1 MQVGTLWRTWL
12 GVFFWL
18 LCALGSGEA
27 RARPPAPGQAALVE
41 RGEAALRAGELTA
54 AEQALTAA
62 YLQAPHAELLFQ
74 LARLAAAQQQLL
86 TAQDLMRRYLNDPTA
101 APDADKTAEAHKVLS
116 QLRPPSGKVRVQGD
130 PGGFVLLDG
139 RLLGRLPL
147 VQPLLA
153 APGPHTVVI
162 KYPGKLLD
170 APIEVAVG
178 RMVDIQCTRATGAVF
193 LATLPSV
200 LVVLAVEPSSPM
212 MSEQLLDAIERAA
225 HGQQLTVLKPEALI
239 PLAPEL
245 KELPAAKAL
254 AELKRC
260 LARPDCL
267 PRMLHLA
274 KLDHALRVSVKQTAL
289 PAAANPPVSS
299 DKPAGSLDIP
309 PAANPP
315 VASDKP
321 ARSLDGPPLRW
332 DFSLELVHADLFGAA
347 SALTRSCSPCRE
359 APAIA
364 ALQEAT
370 SQTLAAGL
378 NRPRGNLAVS
388 SEPAGAEVR
397 VGDQLLG
404 QTPLALAAW
413 TGEYA
418 LELRQ
423 PGRQPVHQAVRVE
436 SGQTASLTVTLP
448 LLPALLPAPLPPPP
462 APPPVAALPAPQR
475 WERAPR
481 PRWRTVVG
489 GTALFFGLTL
499 TALGGLV
506 FAINQGSGC
515 PPADSLAPPPPGCAA
530 STLATQYNVGV
541 SLMPVGGALA
551 LTGIGLLA
559 VPGPRRLV
567 AAPSASPGPD
577 QPELR

>member
-1 MQVGTLWRTWL
+1 MQVGTVWRTWL

-18 LCALGSGEA
+18 LCALGSGAA

-41 RGEAALRAGELTA
+41 RGEAALRAGELTT

-74 LARLAAAQQQLL
+74 LGRLAAAQQQLL

-193 LATLPSV
+193 LATLPSL

-254 AELKRC
+254 VELKRC
-260 LARPDCL
+260 LAQPDCL

-274 KLDHALRVSVKQTAL
+274 KLEHALRVSVKQTAL
-289 PAAANPPVSS
+289 PATTHPPAAL
-299 DKPAGSLDIP
+299 DKPAGSP
-309 PAANPP
+309 
-315 VASDKP
+315 
-321 ARSLDGPPLRW
+321 DGPPLRW

-347 SALTRSCSPCRE
+347 SARTRSCSPCLE

-404 QTPLALAAW
+404 QTPLARAAW
-413 TGEYA
+413 ADEYA

-423 PGRQPVHQAVRVE
+423 PGRLPVRQTVRVE
-436 SGQTASLTVTLP
+436 SGQTASLTVTL
-448 LLPALLPAPLPPPP
+448 LPLPPPLP
-462 APPPVAALPAPQR
+462 APSAPPPVAALPTPQR
-475 WERAPR
+475 WERTPR

-489 GTALFFGLTL
+489 GTVLFFGLTL

-506 FAINQGSGC
+506 FAINQSSGC

-551 LTGIGLLA
+551 LTGIVLLA
-559 VPGPRRLV
+559 VPGPRRLL
-567 AAPSASPGPD
+567 ATPSASPRPD
-577 QPELR
+577 PPELR